1 MQQRRIDV
9 WVYWILA
16 AGLSLSIGA
25 SAPADANVSTRS
37 QDSAT
42 KTVARVTVAVPPAVA
57 ALASTE
63 TADATPAA
71 EPGGEPLGYEQVGI
85 ASWYG
90 GHHQGRL
97 TASGE
102 PFDEAKLTAAHRSLP
117 LDTKARITNLE
128 NGRSIEVTVND
139 RGPYVEGRV
148 IDLSTR
154 AARALGMQKDGLAL
168 VRIEVVADEVD
179 TSTMN

>member
-16 AGLSLSIGA
+16 GGLSLCIGA
-25 SAPADANVSTRS
+25 SAPADANVSARS
-37 QDSAT
+37 GDVAA
-42 KTVARVTVAVPPAVA
+42 KTVARVTVAVPPAA
-57 ALASTE
+57 AASSAAE
-63 TADATPAA
+63 TAEAASSA
-71 EPGGEPLGYEQVGI
+71 EPSGEPLGYEQVGI

-102 PFDEAKLTAAHRSLP
+102 RFDEAKLTAAHRSLP

-154 AARALGMQKDGLAL
+154 AARALGMTKDGLAL
-168 VRIEVVADEVD
+168 VRIEVVADEGDV
-179 TSTMN
+179 STMN

>member
-1 MQQRRIDV
+1 MQQRRIDI

-16 AGLSLSIGA
+16 VGLSLSIGA
-25 SAPADANVSTRS
+25 SAPADANVSAKS
-37 QDSAT
+37 GDVAA
-42 KTVARVTVAVPPAVA
+42 KTVARVTIAVPPA
-57 ALASTE
+57 
-63 TADATPAA
+63 TPAEAANAAPQA
-71 EPGGEPLGYEQVGI
+71 EPSAESLGYEQVGI

-102 PFDEAKLTAAHRSLP
+102 RFDEAKLTAAHRSLP
-117 LDTKARITNLE
+117 LDIKARITNLE

-168 VRIEVVADEVD
+168 VRIEVVADEGD

>member
-9 WVYWILA
+9 WLYWILA
-16 AGLSLSIGA
+16 GGLSLCIGA
-25 SAPADANVSTRS
+25 SAPAGANVSGKSGSLPLR
-37 QDSAT
+37 
-42 KTVARVTVAVPPAVA
+42 TVARVTVALPSAPAESPAIADDASGA
-57 ALASTE
+57 ANA
-63 TADATPAA
+63 
-71 EPGGEPLGYEQVGI
+71 PGQIGYEQVGI

-102 PFDEAKLTAAHRSLP
+102 RFDEGKLTAAHRSLP

-128 NGRSIEVTVND
+128 NGRSVEVTVND
-139 RGPYVEGRV
+139 RGPYIEGRV

-154 AARALGMQKDGLAL
+154 AAQALGMEKDGLAL
-168 VRIEVVADEVD
+168 VRIEVVAEDSD
-179 TSTMN
+179 ISTMN

>member
-16 AGLSLSIGA
+16 GGLSLCIGA
-25 SAPADANVSTRS
+25 SAPADANVSAK
-37 QDSAT
+37 SAGVAA
-42 KTVARVTVAVPPAVA
+42 KTVASVTVAVPPAA
-57 ALASTE
+57 PS
-63 TADATPAA
+63 ATLPAA
-71 EPGGEPLGYEQVGI
+71 KDAATAADSAPEQIGYEQVGI

-90 GHHQGRL
+90 GRHQGRL

-128 NGRSIEVTVND
+128 NGRSVEVTVND
-139 RGPYVEGRV
+139 RGPYIEGRV

-154 AARALGMQKDGLAL
+154 AARALGMEKDGLAL
-168 VRIEVVADEVD
+168 VHIEVVAEDSD